1 MADLDPF
8 EVPASWASSSY
19 IDDVFG
25 DGGLF
30 ASHFPGYRPRP
41 GQIQL
46 ARAVHEALEGRTHLV
61 AEGPCGTGKG
71 IAYLVPGSK
80 FVAGDPDRRIVVVT
94 ANIALQEQL
103 IEHDIPTLRDI
114 LPWSFTYG
122 LLKGRNN
129 YLCLKKYYEI
139 EAETKDG
146 QRLLFSD
153 AAAKDSSHRHLPVVY
168 AWAKSQ
174 VALDHAEK
182 TCGEPEATG
191 DVSDLSI
198 QPDAAV
204 WNRFSTTP
212 DDCPGKKCAHAV
224 ECFANRAQAKARSSQ
239 ILITNYAMLLLDL
252 KLYRERE
259 MDYVLGPF
267 DAVICDEAHTLGP
280 TAQDFFGF
288 ELHHGMISWLA
299 RSAKDR
305 TLRDHIERLS
315 REAFGALETHRRSS
329 KYAKRL
335 KEPVSGLIPLIGAMG
350 QLANDFRSQKENAD
364 EEERAKLD
372 RKIQRA
378 IEMRDAFS
386 EAATLT
392 EESPLVFS
400 IQNDDKERTVLQARL
415 FRPAY
420 ALKSALFQHTKNEL
434 GEGGDVIQ
442 GDKVSVVCVS
452 ATLAT
457 SGGDLGFFSRDVGV
471 EGPRTLSVPSPFD
484 WKKNAILVTPPMPLP
499 NDPSF
504 PRRAAE
510 TTETVIRKA
519 HGRTLGLF
527 TSYRVLDAVHDH
539 LLRCRL
545 PYRIYRQ
552 GEMPR
557 TELLRRFRED
567 VSSVLLGTESF
578 WAGVDVPGESL
589 SVVVVDKL
597 PFPHFDDPVMDKH
610 QAVDPSGYFGSQMI
624 PRALL
629 QWRQGCGRLLRS
641 ETDRGVLVCLDCRIV
656 EKGYGKQFV
665 RAIGIP
671 VTSDLAEIERFLP
684 ATKTEE
690 WPDEEA
696 AF

>member
-1 MADLDPF
+1 MADLDSF
-8 EVPASWASSSY
+8 EVLTPDTSY
-19 IDDVFG
+19 LDDVFG

-30 ASHFPGYRPRP
+30 ASRFPGYRSRP

-46 ARAVHEALEGRTHLV
+46 AQAVHHALETRTHLV
-61 AEGPCGTGKG
+61 SEAPTGVGKSASV
-71 IAYLVPGSK
+71 IVPSSK
-80 FVAGDPDRRIVVVT
+80 YVSDDLDRRVVIVT
-94 ANIALQEQL
+94 ANISLQEQYVTKDLPL
-103 IEHDIPTLRDI
+103 IQSIV
-114 LPWSFTYG
+114 PWEFSFG

-129 YLCLKKYYEI
+129 YLCLKKYYEL

-146 QRLLFSD
+146 QRLLFAD
-153 AAAKDSSHRHLPVVY
+153 AAAKDSQHRHLPIVY
-168 AWAKSQ
+168 EWAKSQ
-174 VALDHAEK
+174 VKGH
-182 TCGEPEATG
+182 GSG
-191 DVSDLSI
+191 DVSTVPV

-212 DDCPGKKCAHAV
+212 DDCPGQKCAHAI
-224 ECFANRAQAKARSSQ
+224 ECFANRAQAAARSSQ
-239 ILITNYAMLLLDL
+239 ILVTNYAMLLLDL
-252 KLYRERE
+252 KLYRERQ
-259 MDYVLGPF
+259 MDYIIGPF

-288 ELHHGMISWLA
+288 ELHHGMVSWLA

-305 TLRDHIERLS
+305 TLRDRIESMS
-315 REAFGALETHRRSS
+315 RDAFGALETHRRSA

-335 KEPVSGLIPLIGAMG
+335 KEPVPGLIPLIGALG
-350 QLANDFRSQKENAD
+350 QLANDFRFQKEDAD
-364 EEERAKLD
+364 EEEKVKLD

-378 IEMRDAFS
+378 SDMCDAFS

-392 EESPLVFS
+392 EDSPLVFS
-400 IQNDDKERTVLQARL
+400 IQNENERTVLQARL
-415 FRPAY
+415 FRPSY
-420 ALKSALFQHTKNEL
+420 ALKSGLFEHTKNEQ
-434 GEGGDVIQ
+434 GEGEIEIGDP
-442 GDKVSVVCVS
+442 VSVVCVS

-457 SGGDLGFFSRDVGV
+457 SSGDLGFFAREVGAV
-471 EGPRTLSVPSPFD
+471 EPAMLTVASPFD
-484 WKKNAILVTPPMPLP
+484 WPRNAVLVTPPMPLP

-510 TTETVIRKA
+510 TTEQIIRKA
-519 HGRTLGLF
+519 KGRTLALF
-527 TSYRVLDAVHDH
+527 TSYRVLDAVHEH
-539 LLRCRL
+539 LLRARL

-552 GEMPR
+552 GELPR

-567 VSSVLLGTESF
+567 ISSVLLGTESF

-610 QAVDPSGYFGSQMI
+610 QAVDPNAFGNQMM

-641 ETDRGVLVCLDCRIV
+641 ETDRGVLVCLDCRIT

-671 VTSDLAEIERFLP
+671 TTLSLDIIETFLP
-684 ATKTEE
+684 QPKVET
-690 WPDEEA
+690 WPDE
-696 AF
+696 